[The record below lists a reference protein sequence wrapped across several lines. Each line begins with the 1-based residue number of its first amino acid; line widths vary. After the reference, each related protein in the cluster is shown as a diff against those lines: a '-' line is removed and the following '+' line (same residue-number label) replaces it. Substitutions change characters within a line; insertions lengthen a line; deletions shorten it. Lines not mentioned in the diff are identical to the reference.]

1 MCSPC
6 STAQLQT
13 LKDYEG
19 RARRGLG
26 EDADIRD
33 GAAYGGRITQRIGDG
48 WQNDGIFSRCQAP
61 RQCHV
66 KAPFGKD
73 VRIAPECQEFALAR
87 AKFIRFAARN
97 LGLGRGRTMRIKR
110 RDSTICKHLQG
121 RAGLGLTQREEAIQ
135 IGDLK
140 RRQGKGCG
148 ARGEILRGLK
158 RRLCV
163 TLNAKGWLQRCVKP
177 IAARFGG
184 DLRDI
189 NPSNGWLG

>member
-1 MCSPC
+1 MNRPLVTVIIPC
-6 STAQLQT
+6 YNMEPYLAQT
-13 LKDYEG
+13 LDSVIGQTHQNLEILVVDDGSKDRTAEIAREYEK
-19 RARRGLG
+19 
-26 EDADIRD
+26 RD
-33 GAAYGGRITQRIGDG
+33 SRIKLLTQANKGA
-48 WQNDGIFSRCQAP
+48 S
-61 RQCHV
+61 
-66 KAPFGKD
+66 
-73 VRIAPECQEFALAR
+73 
-87 AKFIRFAARN
+87 AARN